1 VAALMGC
8 LPEEAARLVQRWG
21 GPALHAL
28 PGLGVC
34 APEALEEIRQLIEDG
49 EIRQRAA

>member
-1 VAALMGC
+1 MGC
-8 LPEEAARLVQRWG
+8 PAEEAARLVQRWG

-34 APEALEEIRQLIEDG
+34 APESLG
-49 EIRQRAA
+49 EIKELIAERALQRAA